1 MSVYDSVA
9 YDGQSGWWEVGGTSA
24 GAPQWAALIAIA
36 DQGRGYAGLSALTS
50 GGSLTEAQG
59 GTQASIYN
67 LSAADFHDITSGSN
81 GGYSAGAGYDGVTGL
96 GSPLAGLVIEDLAT
110 GINGTG
116 SPVSTSFGLTG
127 GGSTRG
133 GSGGARGGGGGG
145 RFGGH
150 GSGRF
155 VDVAGRAA
163 DFSAPR

>member
-1 MSVYDSVA
+1 M
-9 YDGQSGWWEVGGTSA
+9 
-24 GAPQWAALIAIA
+24 PQWAALIAIA
-36 DQGRGYAGLSALTS
+36 DQGRSYAGLSTLTS

-133 GSGGARGGGGGG
+133 GSGGCTRWRRRRTLWRPRQRAVRRRCRPRG
-145 RFGGH
+145 RFQRLH
-150 GSGRF
+150 
-155 VDVAGRAA
+155 DE
-163 DFSAPR
+163 